1 MYTHTQRRSRYSR
14 YITFDVTHKLTLAI
28 HTYRRA
34 NEKKKPTYWK
44 LSLFNLTQP
53 WPLLL
58 IYFFSLSHSPS
69 FYAFLCYGIGKRTCI
84 NSNKHFCIWSYI
96 CALFMCILL
105 LFCVYILAAYISYIS
120 YMYGQRSA
128 RVYACVCNASVRYR
142 MVAHIA
148 PNATACL
155 TKCAHLKQ
163 QQQFRIYIYIA

>member
-1 MYTHTQRRSRYSR
+1 MSHTNSHWPYTHTGERMKKKNLHIENWVYLIWPSLDPYYWFTS
-14 YITFDVTHKLTLAI
+14 FLSLTLP
-28 HTYRRA
+28 H
-34 NEKKKPTYWK
+34 
-44 LSLFNLTQP
+44 FMH
-53 WPLLL
+53 
-58 IYFFSLSHSPS
+58 F
-69 FYAFLCYGIGKRTCI
+69 GKRTCI

-163 QQQFRIYIYIA
+163 QQQFRIYIYMA